1 MKTILVVYLQNKVTV
16 SQANDR
22 KMKKYCFKTEDDLK
36 VGDIIKSRE
45 YSTDMLVTDV
55 IDKEYSFYNSATGCL
70 STEVNS
76 TGCYPIKTLCIR
88 EDDESV
94 VYAEKVE

>member
-36 VGDIIKSRE
+36 VGDIIKSSA

-55 IDKEYSFYNSATGCL
+55 IDKEYSFYNSATGYL

-94 VYAEKVE
+94 VYAKKVE